1 MTISIRD
8 IAFPKSKEAIKRDRR
23 FNEERLHEYW
33 EAEDR
38 KRRMAEIMR
47 VRREAFGD

>member
-8 IAFPKSKEAIKRDRR
+8 IAFPKSKKAIKRDRR
-23 FNEERLHEYW
+23 FDEERLHEYW

-38 KRRMAEIMR
+38 KRRMAEIVQLR
-47 VRREAFGD
+47 KEVFGE